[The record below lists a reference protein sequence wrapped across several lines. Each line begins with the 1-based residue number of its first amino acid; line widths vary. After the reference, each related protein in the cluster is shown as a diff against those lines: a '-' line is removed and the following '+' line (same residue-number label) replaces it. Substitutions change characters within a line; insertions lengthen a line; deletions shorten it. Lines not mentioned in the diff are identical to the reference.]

1 MAITPARVTCSR
13 EYPRATASVI
23 LSVCC
28 HREEHE
34 GEPRRQRPEVHSVQD
49 LVVGEGQKR
58 DRARRAAAAPALAR
72 RRERG
77 ACRWWREE
85 LCEILQ
91 KAAGT
96 DGSTPKK
103 SVLVG
108 RDDGGWGW

>member
-1 MAITPARVTCSR
+1 M
-13 EYPRATASVI
+13 
-23 LSVCC
+23 
-28 HREEHE
+28 
-34 GEPRRQRPEVHSVQD
+34 QD

-58 DRARRAAAAPALAR
+58 DGGCRGRRGSCLGLR

-85 LCEILQ
+85 LCEILE

-108 RDDGGWGW
+108 RDDGGLGMVTHKETRGPAQ